1 VGVQVGHLLVR
12 HPFKHWRMAGWAQ
25 VFQVLAVR
33 LEQEAKDNKGES
45 MTKDTGRYPQ
55 EEIIADTKAFLI
67 KACTDAYD
75 QGIKDGL
82 ETVVEVIKEMRPAIR
97 PLEGMGKG
105 KTTEEWF
112 DVLAATIKE
121 KIV

>member
-1 VGVQVGHLLVR
+1 
-12 HPFKHWRMAGWAQ
+12 
-25 VFQVLAVR
+25 
-33 LEQEAKDNKGES
+33 
-45 MTKDTGRYPQ
+45 MTDMTDMR
-55 EEIIADTKAFLI
+55 AFVT

-82 ETVVEVIKEMRPAIR
+82 EVVVQIIKEMRPAIR
-97 PLEGMGKG
+97 PLEVMGKG

-112 DVLAATIKE
+112 DTLAAAIKE

>member
-1 VGVQVGHLLVR
+1 VN
-12 HPFKHWRMAGWAQ
+12 
-25 VFQVLAVR
+25 
-33 LEQEAKDNKGES
+33 DD
-45 MTKDTGRYPQ
+45 TKEMLYKIGGMGDPTGRYPQ
-55 EEIIADTKAFLI
+55 EEIIADTKAFFT

-97 PLEGMGKG
+97 PLEGMGMG

-112 DVLAATIKE
+112 DTLAAAIKE